1 MLFEKCY
8 KKHKHII
15 PYLLKKYNIKYN
27 KDEFAQLLLIRMW
40 ELFYDYNPTKSMAM
54 STFLYRRLNFYL
66 IDLLRK
72 LPQAQH
78 LTFEEHEHQVY
89 FDFQD
94 FENRLI
100 QQNFY
105 SSLTS
110 NEKQWLT
117 LKVEGYKQ
125 HEIAD
130 ILHCS
135 LSTIKNYQ
143 KRVRSKFN
151 AYYHNY

>member
-1 MLFEKCY
+1 MIFEKCY
-8 KKHKHII
+8 KKHKHMI

-27 KDEFAQLLLIRMW
+27 KDELSQLLLIRMW
-40 ELFYDYNPTKSMAM
+40 ELFCAYNPTKSMTM

-72 LPQAQH
+72 IPQAQH
-78 LTFEEHEHQVY
+78 LTLEEHEHQAY
-89 FDFQD
+89 FNFQA
-94 FENRLI
+94 FEDQLI
-100 QQNFY
+100 HQNFY
-105 SSLTS
+105 ALLTP

-117 LKVEGYKQ
+117 LKIEGYKQ
-125 HEIAD
+125 NEIAD

-135 LSTIKNYQ
+135 LSTIKNHQ

>member
-1 MLFEKCY
+1 M
-8 KKHKHII
+8 I

-27 KDEFAQLLLIRMW
+27 KDEFSQLLLIRMW
-40 ELFYDYNPTKSMAM
+40 ELFCDYNPTKSMAM

-72 LPQAQH
+72 IPQVQH
-78 LTFEEHEHQVY
+78 LTFEEHEHQAY
-89 FDFQD
+89 FNFQA
-94 FENRLI
+94 FEDRLI
-100 QQNFY
+100 HQNFY
-105 SSLTS
+105 ASLTP

-117 LKVEGYKQ
+117 LKIEGYKQ
-125 HEIAD
+125 NEIAD

-135 LSTIKNYQ
+135 LSTIKNHQ